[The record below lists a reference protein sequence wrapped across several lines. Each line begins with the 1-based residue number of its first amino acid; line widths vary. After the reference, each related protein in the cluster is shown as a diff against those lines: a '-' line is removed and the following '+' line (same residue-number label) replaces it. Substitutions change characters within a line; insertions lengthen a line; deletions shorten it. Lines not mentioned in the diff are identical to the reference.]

1 MNQIEHNRKLGEILR
16 QAREALNEELLAKQT
31 SAYQIWLDS
40 CNLSWRSKGTLLP
53 PNSIKLIYPTETDIV
68 NRALEIY
75 NTLNP
80 KVEVVPAPT
89 VTNTDA
95 DEPVTEV
102 AVTEVSAAVVAEDA
116 KVDESTAEELLLVEP
131 KEQPI
136 VTEPG
141 IKDKFTSLLTKWG
154 GQGHY

>member
-53 PNSIKLIYPTETDIV
+53 PNSVKLIYPTETDIV

-80 KVEVVPAPT
+80 NVEVVPAPT
-89 VTNTDA
+89 VTNAGA

-102 AVTEVSAAVVAEDA
+102 STAVVAEDA
-116 KVDESTAEELLLVEP
+116 KVDESTVEELLPVEQ

-136 VTEPG
+136 ATELG

>member
-53 PNSIKLIYPTETDIV
+53 PNSVKLIYPTETDIV

-75 NTLNP
+75 NALNP
-80 KVEVVPAPT
+80 AVEVAPTPT
-89 VTNTDA
+89 VTVA
-95 DEPVTEV
+95 EPIEPVT
-102 AVTEVSAAVVAEDA
+102 D
-116 KVDESTAEELLLVEP
+116 TAEVTASVEEPVPEELPAVELIAPLVADDT
-131 KEQPI
+131 
-136 VTEPG
+136 V

>member
-53 PNSIKLIYPTETDIV
+53 PNSVKLIYPTETDIV

-89 VTNTDA
+89 VA
-95 DEPVTEV
+95 VAEPIEPVTEI
-102 AVTEVSAAVVAEDA
+102 AEVTSTVE
-116 KVDESTAEELLLVEP
+116 ESTPEELPAVELTA
-131 KEQPI
+131 QP
-136 VTEPG
+136 VADDTV

>member
-53 PNSIKLIYPTETDIV
+53 PNSVKLIYPTETDIV

-89 VTNTDA
+89 VTNADA

-102 AVTEVSAAVVAEDA
+102 STAVVAEDA
-116 KVDESTAEELLLVEP
+116 KVDESTVEELLPVEQ

-136 VTEPG
+136 ATELG